1 MSKLPL
7 EGLTVLEF
15 SRYLSGPSAGLRLA
29 DLGARVIKIEDPR
42 QGDPSRRLAFK
53 NLWAGND
60 SLLFHTIN
68 RNKESIAA
76 DIHAPADRAL
86 IKQWIAAAD
95 VLTHNYPSGVMEGA
109 GLDYESVQQINPGI
123 IYASISGY
131 GKNGD
136 WQDTPGQDLLI
147 QAQGGL
153 AYTTGDG
160 HDAPMPFGLPVADSL
175 CGAQLVQG
183 ILSALIRR
191 QATGQGA
198 CVETS
203 LMESVL
209 DFQFE
214 LLTTYYSSRQ
224 LPQRSA
230 VSNGHTLLS
239 APYGIYATANGHVAI
254 AMMNIH
260 QLATAI
266 GCDALAGFAQ
276 EDAFSRR
283 DDIKQVLAA
292 HLHTQPSAH
301 WLQRLHAEDLWAM
314 EVLDWKSLTAGD
326 AYKALQVEQTIRAG
340 GKDIITTRCPIRID
354 GKKLFSSKPAPALG
368 AHDALPA
375 SKNGHPGPENRHPG
389 LENHSPELKNRHP
402 ELVEGPASDSGLLLK
417 DCLVLDFSQ
426 FLSGPS
432 ASLRLADMG
441 AQVIKIE
448 RPGTGDICRQLY
460 VSDVRIEG
468 ESTIFHAINRNKQ
481 SYAADLKNTG
491 DLEKVKQLI
500 ARADVMMHNF
510 RPGVMERIGL
520 DYAAVKKINPRIVYA
535 EVTGYGGEGPW
546 KDLPGQDL
554 LLQSVSGLSWL
565 SNDSP
570 RRPTPMGVAV
580 VDILAGAHITHGI
593 LATLYRRATT
603 GHGALVQV
611 SMLESILDFQ
621 FEVLTCFYNDGRQLP
636 ARSAVSN
643 GHAYLPAPY
652 GIYKTTDGYI
662 ALATGSIPLLGRQ
675 LGSPA
680 LQAYTNEK
688 DWYDK
693 RDAIKQLVAD
703 GLAAQSTAHWLRQLA
718 PAGIGCAEVL
728 DYAQLMAQPAYR
740 ALDMELTVKTSNG
753 LQITTTRCPIR
764 IDGRQF
770 GPETGAPLLGEH
782 NEIIEKQF
790 GLAEKATSY

>member
-7 EGLTVLEF
+7 HGLTVLEF

-29 DLGARVIKIEDPR
+29 DLGARVIKIEDR
-42 QGDPSRRLAFK
+42 KGGDPSRRLAFK
-53 NLWAGND
+53 NLWAGDD

-76 DIHAPADRAL
+76 DISSPADLAL
-86 IKQWIAAAD
+86 VKEWIACAD
-95 VLTHNYPSGVMEGA
+95 VLTHNYPPGVMEAA
-109 GLDYESVQQINPGI
+109 GLDYDSVQQLNSRLV
-123 IYASISGY
+123 YASISGY
-131 GKNGD
+131 GRNES
-136 WQDTPGQDLLI
+136 WQDMPGQDLLI
-147 QAQGGL
+147 QALGGL

-160 HDAPMPFGLPVADSL
+160 HDHPMPFGLPVADSL

-191 QATGQGA
+191 RRTGRGA
-198 CVETS
+198 RVETS

-214 LLTTYYSSRQ
+214 LLTTYYSSGQ
-224 LPQRSA
+224 LPRRSA
-230 VSNGHTLLS
+230 VNNGHTLLS
-239 APYGIYATANGHVAI
+239 APYGIYATANGHIAI

-260 QLATAI
+260 QLAAAI
-266 GCDALAGFAQ
+266 GCDALTGFTQ
-276 EDAFSRR
+276 DEAFSRR
-283 DDIKQVLAA
+283 DDMKQVLAA
-292 HLHTQPSAH
+292 HLRAKPSAH
-301 WLQRLHAEDLWAM
+301 WLERLHAEDLWAM
-314 EVLDWKSLTAGD
+314 EVLDWKALTAGE
-326 AYKALQVEQTIRAG
+326 AYKTLRMEQTIKAN
-340 GKDIITTRCPIRID
+340 GKDITTTRCPIRID
-354 GKKLFSSKPAPALG
+354 GQKLFSDKPAPALG
-368 AHDALPA
+368 STPLPPEGGAQPAVPPHSAVALDDD
-375 SKNGHPGPENRHPG
+375 GGDDDF
-389 LENHSPELKNRHP
+389 SPLGGKG
-402 ELVEGPASDSGLLLK
+402 V
-417 DCLVLDFSQ
+417 LVLDFSQ

-481 SYAADLKNTG
+481 SYAADLKDKH
-491 DLEKVKQLI
+491 DLDKVKQLI
-500 ARADVMMHNF
+500 AKADVMMHNF

-520 DYAAVKKINPRIVYA
+520 DYASVKKINPRIIYG

-554 LLQSVSGLSWL
+554 LLQSVSGLAWL
-565 SNDSP
+565 SNDGT

-580 VDILAGAHITHGI
+580 VDILAGTHIAQGI
-593 LATLYRRATT
+593 LSSLYRRGT
-603 GHGALVQV
+603 GGEGALVQV

-662 ALATGSIPLLGRQ
+662 ALSTTGIPGLGKQ

-680 LQAYTNEK
+680 LEAYTNEK

-693 RDAIKQLVAD
+693 RDAIKHLVA
-703 GLAAQSTAHWLRQLA
+703 GCLAEKSTAHWLQQLA
-718 PAGIGCAEVL
+718 AAGIGCAEVL
-728 DYAQLMAQPAYR
+728 DYAQLTAQPAYH
-740 ALDMELTVKTSNG
+740 ALEMELTVKTSNG
-753 LQITTTRCPIR
+753 LHITTTRCPIR

-782 NEIIEKQF
+782 NEVIEKQF
-790 GLAEKATSY
+790 GLVEKTVNSEL